1 MPYKYKYTWKGT
13 TAHAVR
19 AASETFRTRKYF
31 FNRNKRQTDEQT
43 NQISKKKHWNAKKK
57 NSKNWRKKMNNK
69 NIIV

>member
-43 NQISKKKHWNAKKK
+43 NQIRKKKSIEMQKK
-57 NSKNWRKKMNNK
+57 
-69 NIIV
+69 I